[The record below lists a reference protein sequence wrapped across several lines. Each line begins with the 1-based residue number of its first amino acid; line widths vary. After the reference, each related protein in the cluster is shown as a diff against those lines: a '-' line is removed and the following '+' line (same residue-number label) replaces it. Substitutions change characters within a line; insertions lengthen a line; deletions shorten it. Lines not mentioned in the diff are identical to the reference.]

1 MVSCKYFYQSLLDRG
16 ISYFTGVPDSLLK
29 DICAYIT
36 DHTPADRNIIA
47 ANEGGAI
54 ALACGYHLASGQIGL
69 VYMQNAGLGN
79 AVNPLVS
86 LLDRE
91 VYNIPTLIIVGWRGE
106 PGNKDEPQ
114 HVKQGRITQQL
125 IATLEIPYRILPD
138 TDEEAE
144 QALDEA
150 VDEIRRTNNPYVLL
164 VRKGTFN
171 KYVQQNSSE
180 ELFPLTRE
188 GALQVIL
195 EGISD
200 ASVIV
205 STTGQASRE
214 IFEYRTAHHQGH
226 QKDFLTVGSMGHAS
240 QIALGIAIA
249 KPAKKIYCIDGDG
262 AVIMHMGA
270 LAIIGNYQPENFRHI
285 VINNGAHDSVGG
297 QPTAGFNIDIPKIAK
312 ACGYKIIYTAATTE
326 EVIAGLAK
334 LDSSKGPS
342 ILEIKVMCGARED
355 LGRPTTTPIEN
366 KTALMKYLQAT

>member
-1 MVSCKYFYQSLLDRG
+1 MISCKYFYQSLLDRG

-29 DICAYIT
+29 DICAYIS

-47 ANEGGAI
+47 ANEGGAL
-54 ALACGYHLASGQIGL
+54 ALACGYHLPSGQIGL

-86 LLDRE
+86 LSDCE
-91 VYNIPTLIIVGWRGE
+91 VYNIPALILVGWRGE
-106 PGNKDEPQ
+106 PGIKDEPQ

-125 IATLEIPYRILPD
+125 IATLEIPCRILPD

-164 VRKGTFN
+164 VRKGTFS
-171 KYVQQNSSE
+171 KYIQQKTSE
-180 ELFPLTRE
+180 EPFPLTRE
-188 GALQVIL
+188 GSLQVIL

-200 ASVIV
+200 DSIVV
-205 STTGQASRE
+205 STTGKTSRE
-214 IFEYRTAHHQGH
+214 IFEYRAAHHQGH

-240 QIALGIAIA
+240 QIALGIAMA

-312 ACGYKIIYTAATTE
+312 ACGYQTIYTAATTE

>member
-36 DHTPADRNIIA
+36 DHTQADRNIIA
-47 ANEGGAI
+47 ANEGGAM
-54 ALACGYHLASGQIGL
+54 ALACGYHLSSGQIGL

-91 VYNIPTLIIVGWRGE
+91 VYNIPALILVGWRGE
-106 PGNKDEPQ
+106 PGKNDEPQ
-114 HVKQGRITQQL
+114 HIKQGRITQQL

-150 VDEIRRTNNPYVLL
+150 VDEIRRTNIPYVLL

-171 KYVQQNSSE
+171 KYVQQNTSE

-188 GALQVIL
+188 GSLQMVL

-200 ASVIV
+200 DSVVI
-205 STTGQASRE
+205 STTGMASRE
-214 IFEYRTAHHQGH
+214 IFEHRAAHHQGH
-226 QKDFLTVGSMGHAS
+226 HKDFLTVGSMGHAS

-249 KPAKKIYCIDGDG
+249 KPEKKIYCIDGDG

-297 QPTAGFNIDIPKIAK
+297 QLTAGFNIDIPKIAES
-312 ACGYKIIYTAATTE
+312 CGYKTIYTAATTE
-326 EVIAGLAK
+326 EVIARLAK
-334 LDSSKGPS
+334 LDSNKGPS
-342 ILEIKVMCGARED
+342 ILEIKVMCGARKD

-366 KTALMKYLQAT
+366 KTALMKYLRAT